1 MTKKCIIC
9 GKEFKP
15 RNSKHLCCSKECS
28 KQNSKNYYQKNK
40 QKIITQAKIYQDNNK
55 DKIKQ
60 YQKNY
65 RDKHTIYYNKFCMIC
80 GKEFVTTRSYD
91 VCCCKKCNKIRKR
104 KQAQEYLNNKY
115 KNNTNFKLIVLFR
128 TQLRR
133 CLNKINNYN
142 KELYTFDILNYTPQ
156 QLKQRLEFQFKNGMS
171 WDNFGTYW
179 VIHHKKE
186 LYKFNFGTKDNI
198 DYKQIRIAHSLAN
211 LQPVTIEEHKFIHS
225 F

>member
-1 MTKKCIIC
+1 MTKTCIIC
-9 GKEFKP
+9 NKEFEP

-28 KQNSKNYYQKNK
+28 KQNYKNYYQKNK
-40 QKIITQAKIYQDNNK
+40 QKIIAQAKIYRDNNK

-91 VCCCKKCNKIRKR
+91 VCCCKECNKIKKR
-104 KQAQEYLNNKY
+104 KQTQEYLNKRY
-115 KNNTNFKLIVLFR
+115 KDNINFRLTVLFR

-133 CLNKINNYN
+133 CLDKINNYN
-142 KELYTFDILNYTPQ
+142 KELCTFDILNYTPL

-179 VIHHKKE
+179 VVHHKKE
-186 LYKFNFGTKDNI
+186 LHKFNFGTKNNI

-211 LQPVTIEEHKFIHS
+211 LQPVTIEEHKLIHS

>member
-28 KQNSKNYYQKNK
+28 KQNNKNYYQKNK
-40 QKIITQAKIYQDNNK
+40 QKKLTQVKIYRDNNK

-65 RDKHTIYYNKFCMIC
+65 RDKHTVYYNKFCMIC

-91 VCCCKKCNKIRKR
+91 VCCCKECNKIRKR

-115 KNNTNFKLIVLFR
+115 KNNINFKLTVLFR

-133 CLNKINNYN
+133 CLDKINNYN

>member
-15 RNSKHLCCSKECS
+15 RNSKHLCCSKKCS
-28 KQNSKNYYQKNK
+28 KVYTNQSSKKYYYLNKEKRLEYQKQYRFKN
-40 QKIITQAKIYQDNNK
+40 Q
-55 DKIKQ
+55 DKIRNK
-60 YQKNY
+60 Y
-65 RDKHTIYYNKFCMIC
+65 TTYYSKTCMIC
-80 GKEFVTTRSYD
+80 GKEFVTTKSKA
-91 VCCCKKCNKIRKR
+91 VCCCKECNKIRKR
-104 KQAQEYLNNKY
+104 EQAQEYLNKRY
-115 KNNTNFKLIVLFR
+115 KDNINFRLTVLFR

-133 CLNKINNYN
+133 CLDKINNYN
-142 KELYTFDILNYTPQ
+142 KELCTFDILNYTPQ
-156 QLKQRLEFQFKNGMS
+156 QLKQRLEFQFKNGTS

-211 LQPVTIEEHKFIHS
+211 LQPVTIEEHKFIHLI
-225 F
+225 